1 MNSSDNEIK
10 MYGGWK
16 EVQNIIFAVVVSR
29 QGLYELNPLI
39 DLNNFNEDVP

>member
-16 EVQNIIFAVVVSR
+16 EVQNIIFVVISR
-29 QGLYELNPLI
+29 PGLYESNPLI
-39 DLNNFNEDVP
+39 NFNNCNDVP